1 MSAPTGALVV
11 AQHLGGLHPFEQLI
25 VVVVA
30 FGPFLVL
37 ALVVRAV
44 RRRAI
49 EEETED

>member
-1 MSAPTGALVV
+1 VLPPDVV
-11 AQHLGGLHPFEQLI
+11 VEHLGGLHPFEQLI

-37 ALVVRAV
+37 GFVVRAA

-49 EEETED
+49 AEEEEAER